1 MRRDDR
7 HPRGLRSASLLA
19 LPALL
24 LCGAPVLAQPQ
35 QPAQDDDAGL
45 RVEAMPDWSIQ
56 EEIQHLDSSMAEYG
70 ELIDTLGNAS
80 SDLGEEFEAYLQDP
94 NNEELA
100 SAVEYKMAQYA
111 RRVMGNFDQ
120 IIADQDVL
128 GTNFR
133 ELRRKLMG
141 FSTHLESQAT
151 VYNERLEGYRTNA
164 RTIESRLTE
173 LAVTLKEN
181 PPEDPEAQREM
192 RREFAREFRRYRLQ
206 TRYVNGYQRRYQNYQ
221 SLQHN
226 LERLAELFVNLHDR
240 FNELI
245 ENLEHERQYLED
257 SMRLQAD
264 SLRIKQLMRD
274 GIYGSENA
282 IGNVASK
289 LEDLYSQVDAFTQVH
304 ERINVDLDRFVT
316 SQEGL
321 IDIMRRIDRIGTSG
335 GPIGDIAADMD
346 LAIDAFYDRRFADPE
361 EELLGVETEE
371 DDQ

>member
-1 MRRDDR
+1 MKLL
-7 HPRGLRSASLLA
+7 PTYLPGFSLCAGLA
-19 LPALL
+19 LALVPS
-24 LCGAPVLAQPQ
+24 AASAQR
-35 QPAQDDDAGL
+35 QPESTDSAEL
-45 RVEAMPDWSIQ
+45 EVTPMPDWSIREEVNRLDTSMQ
-56 EEIQHLDSSMAEYG
+56 EYNT
-70 ELIDTLGNAS
+70 LIDTLGRAS
-80 SDLGEEFEAYLQDP
+80 TDLGQEFEAYLADP

-100 SAVEYKMAQYA
+100 SEVEFKMAQYA
-111 RRVMGNFDQ
+111 QRVMGNFDQ

-133 ELRRKLMG
+133 ELRRKLRG
-141 FSTHLESQAT
+141 FSGHLASQAE
-151 VYNERLEGYRTNA
+151 VYNERLQGYRGNA
-164 RTIESRLTE
+164 REIEERLTQ
-173 LAVTLKEN
+173 LSVQLKEN
-181 PPEDPEAQREM
+181 PPEDPNELRLL
-192 RREFAREFRRYRLQ
+192 RREFSREFRRYRLQ
-206 TRYVNGYQRRYQNYQ
+206 TRYVNGYQRRYENYQ
-221 SLQHN
+221 GLQGN
-226 LERLAELFVNLHDR
+226 MERLAELFVGLHDR

-304 ERINVDLDRFVT
+304 ERINVDLDQFVE
-316 SQEGL
+316 SQSGL
-321 IDIMRRIDRIGTSG
+321 VDIMRRIDRIGTSG

-361 EELLGVETEE
+361 EELLGVESTEE